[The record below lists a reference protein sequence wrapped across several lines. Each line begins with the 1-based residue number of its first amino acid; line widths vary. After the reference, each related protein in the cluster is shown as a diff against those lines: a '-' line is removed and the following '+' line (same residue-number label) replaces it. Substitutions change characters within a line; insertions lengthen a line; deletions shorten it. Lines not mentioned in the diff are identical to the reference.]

1 MSAIHIFSAGR
12 NKHCDI
18 NMTKILSSVEDRT
31 CPKNVRFP
39 ITNNIFL
46 YRVIAR
52 VLHMRLH
59 LVLWRCEITNHNHK
73 KTEQEGFMF
82 LATMENDWV
91 TIYVI
96 VVLSISAVPLVL
108 LVGWSIALCLEE
120 MKNVRILRR
129 NEYEANVRA
138 IVTGASTFIMSQM
151 NQQASNDNQAKA
163 TTHTCECEH
172 LPNEIA

>member
-18 NMTKILSSVEDRT
+18 NMTKILSSVNDRT

-59 LVLWRCEITNHNHK
+59 LVLWRCKITNHNHK
-73 KTEQEGFMF
+73 KDRARRVHVLRHHGKR
-82 LATMENDWV
+82 LG
-91 TIYVI
+91 YHLRYRGVI
-96 VVLSISAVPLVL
+96 NLH
-108 LVGWSIALCLEE
+108 C
-120 MKNVRILRR
+120 
-129 NEYEANVRA
+129 
-138 IVTGASTFIMSQM
+138 
-151 NQQASNDNQAKA
+151 
-163 TTHTCECEH
+163 
-172 LPNEIA
+172 